1 MTAPPAPPTSTR
13 ASASQT
19 RTARVYALV
28 GASGGPRYAVAL
40 AVDALGT
47 GLLRPFLLLYGID
60 VLRLPALIAGLA
72 MTVGAVA
79 GLGCTPAMGRWL
91 DRGARSTAVAAAMLV
106 RVTGTALLLAAPAG
120 SAGTV
125 WLFAIAALFLGIGN
139 QAFPVA
145 HAALIATVSEGRT
158 RDAALAAG
166 RSVRNAG
173 LGLGALLATV
183 CLAGGTQALR
193 VLAAGTGLSYLLSA
207 ALAWSVR
214 VRASPQSIPA
224 PGTGQAPHPHAALRT
239 GPGSRPR
246 GTPVPRMRLLLA
258 ANVIYVF
265 CLNVPE
271 VALPL
276 VLVTQLHAS
285 PVWAAGVFVT
295 NTVLVVA
302 FQIPVTVWLSRFSR
316 RTALAISGVV
326 LSVSYLGFLGG
337 IELGQG
343 LAAPAIAGVSVLCTL
358 GEIIYAGS
366 STALVVATAPEHV
379 LGRALA
385 RFQLSTGFGLA
396 VSPVVITAL
405 AAHGPTALWASLAVA
420 TLLSAAAVR
429 RRSPA
434 PGAGDPLQE
443 RFGPEVRPGPRLPA
457 LPQKETDDP
466 DWTYW
471 VLDGHDGSHG
481 RPQ

>member
-1 MTAPPAPPTSTR
+1 MTATTRPAPPTAAPAPT
-13 ASASQT
+13 AQT
-19 RTARVYALV
+19 RKSRCHALV
-28 GASGGPRYAVAL
+28 RASGGPRYAVAL

-72 MTVGAVA
+72 MTAGVA
-79 GLGCTPAMGRWL
+79 GGLGCTPAMGRWL

-106 RVTGTALLLAAPAG
+106 RVIGTALLLAAPAG
-120 SAGTV
+120 SPGTV
-125 WLFAIAALFLGIGN
+125 WLFAFAALFLGIGN

-145 HAALIATVSEGRT
+145 HAALVATVSAGRN

-173 LGLGALLATV
+173 LGLGALLATA
-183 CLAGGTQALR
+183 CLTGGTPALR
-193 VLAAGTGLSYLLSA
+193 ALAAGTGLSYLLSA

-214 VRASPQSIPA
+214 IRASPQFARS
-224 PGTGQAPHPHAALRT
+224 GDT
-239 GPGSRPR
+239 GPGPR
-246 GTPVPRMRLLLA
+246 TGTSSAPGMRLLLA
-258 ANVIYVF
+258 ANVIYAF

-302 FQIPVTVWLSRFSR
+302 FQVPVTAWMSRFSR
-316 RTALAISGVV
+316 RSALAISGMV

-337 IELGQG
+337 VELGHG
-343 LAAPAIAGVSVLCTL
+343 WAAPVVAGVSVLCTL

-366 STALVVATAPEHV
+366 STALVVATAPEHL

-396 VSPVVITAL
+396 VSPAIITAL
-405 AAHGPTALWASLAVA
+405 AAHGQAALWAPLAAA
-420 TLLSAAAVR
+420 TLLSAAAVTR
-429 RRSPA
+429 
-434 PGAGDPLQE
+434 
-443 RFGPEVRPGPRLPA
+443 
-457 LPQKETDDP
+457 
-466 DWTYW
+466 
-471 VLDGHDGSHG
+471 
-481 RPQ
+481 

>member
-1 MTAPPAPPTSTR
+1 MTAIARPAPPTAAP
-13 ASASQT
+13 ASAVHS
-19 RTARVYALV
+19 RKSRFHALV
-28 GASGGPRYAVAL
+28 RASGGPRYVVAL

-72 MTVGAVA
+72 MTAGVAA

-106 RVTGTALLLAAPAG
+106 RVIGTALLLAAPAD
-120 SAGTV
+120 SRGTV
-125 WLFAIAALFLGIGN
+125 WPFAFAALFLGIGN

-145 HAALIATVSEGRT
+145 HAALVATVSEGRQ

-183 CLAGGTQALR
+183 CLTGGTPALR
-193 VLAAGTGLSYLLSA
+193 ALAAGTGVSYLLSA

-214 VRASPQSIPA
+214 VRASPRFAHS
-224 PGTGQAPHPHAALRT
+224 RDT
-239 GPGSRPR
+239 GPCTHA
-246 GTPVPRMRLLLA
+246 TPAPRMRLLLA
-258 ANVIYVF
+258 ANVIFVF

-285 PVWAAGVFVT
+285 PMWAAGVFVT

-302 FQIPVTVWLSRFSR
+302 FQVPVTAWMSRFSR
-316 RTALAISGVV
+316 RSALAISGMV

-337 IELGQG
+337 VELGHG
-343 LAAPAIAGVSVLCTL
+343 WAAPVVAGVSVLCTL

-366 STALVVATAPEHV
+366 STALVVATAPEHL

-396 VSPVVITAL
+396 VSPAIITAL
-405 AAHGPTALWASLAVA
+405 AAHGQAALWAPLAAA
-420 TLLSAAAVR
+420 TLLSAAAVTR
-429 RRSPA
+429 
-434 PGAGDPLQE
+434 
-443 RFGPEVRPGPRLPA
+443 
-457 LPQKETDDP
+457 
-466 DWTYW
+466 
-471 VLDGHDGSHG
+471 
-481 RPQ
+481 